1 MSEHQKQQARWVA
14 RVLSPHSL
22 SSSLTLHIESF
33 FLCRDREQVL
43 KAKERKVRYDERHW
57 SEKSLPEMTDRDWRI
72 FREDYNIA
80 TKGGRVPCPIRY
92 WNEALLSGEILDV
105 IDALNYSVSFTAT
118 SFPCFL
124 SSSLEF
130 PSTLFFSMVPGGFEC
145 RVEGSAGVIFMF

>member
-14 RVLSPHSL
+14 RVSSPHS
-22 SSSLTLHIESF
+22 SLILHIESF

-80 TKGGRVPCPIRY
+80 TKGGRIPCPIRY

-118 SFPCFL
+118 SFPFFL

-130 PSTLFFSMVPGGFEC
+130 PSPPTLFFSMVPGGFEYK
-145 RVEGSAGVIFMF
+145 VGGSAGVIFVL